1 MHPII
6 ASYLAQAATTAPLIR
21 EGFRT
26 KPTKNSAGGAKRA
39 LTKAAAERGK
49 QLNPDLKHAVMFDEG
64 HINIDDL
71 AGTLKYAGMNA
82 KGRGGTSGQDSYPLD
97 RISYNPN
104 ADSAILAHELGH
116 TVSRHTDIGDTV
128 SKLRHNPK
136 LAMAL
141 AIASGIIPT
150 AAAVM
155 TPGDD
160 EYDETMAAS
169 LALSLPTLV
178 DEGLATKNAL
188 AMMNTAGMRA
198 SLGQRAKLAGG
209 FLSYVSAP
217 LISASLGTALG
228 NQFDEDI
235 PVV

>member
-49 QLNPDLKHAVMFDEG
+49 QLNPELKHAIMFDEG
-64 HINIDDL
+64 HISIDDL
-71 AGTLKYAGMNA
+71 PGTLKYAGMNA
-82 KGRGGTSGQDSYPLD
+82 KGRGGTYLEDFPLD

-116 TVSRHTDIGDTV
+116 SVSRHTDIGDTV

-141 AIASGIIPT
+141 AIASGIVPT

-160 EYDETMAAS
+160 EYDETMAAN

-209 FLSYVSAP
+209 LLSYVSAP